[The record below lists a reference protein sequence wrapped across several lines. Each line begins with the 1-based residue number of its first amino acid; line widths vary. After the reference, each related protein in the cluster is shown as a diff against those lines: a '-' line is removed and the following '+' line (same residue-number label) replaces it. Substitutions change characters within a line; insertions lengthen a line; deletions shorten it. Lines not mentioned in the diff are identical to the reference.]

1 MITGRHIAWSL
12 AGCILLACCQPALAE
27 RPRRKMI
34 EAVTAIDVSA
44 GVERIECRA
53 ALPWAMSQALVYAG
67 VRTGYAEFCAV
78 SGWSA
83 EFHHRFSDPSAAA
96 PSLHTGP
103 ASRCFSRGAKL
114 YGKRLEMFAWPEV
127 TSESDRLLAA
137 RAAWEFILSSIAA
150 DRPVLCDYLEGGVL
164 YGYDETMDE
173 PVVYFNTTGPG
184 FGALKR
190 SRFSELFLRE
200 LFGLAVIADAAPGPD
215 ARALLV
221 GVLANL
227 IVKAA
232 EGEDEGAPANLA
244 AMRALA
250 ADLLD
255 RGLNQAAWGEAVQRP
270 LCAQGEARLCTAV
283 YLRRSADLLGEAARR
298 HLIGAAEH
306 YEQAYE
312 AWWKCCE
319 ALGAGAGAGREQAA
333 AGRVHQAIG
342 SELLAL
348 AEVSRALALVEGGR

>member
-12 AGCILLACCQPALAE
+12 AGCVLLACCHPALGD

-34 EAVTAIDVSA
+34 EAVAAIDVSA

-83 EFHHRFSDPSAAA
+83 EFHHDFADQTVVLPA
-96 PSLHTGP
+96 LHAGP
-103 ASRCFSRGAKL
+103 ASRCFSRGVKL

-127 TSESDRLLAA
+127 TSESERLLAA

-150 DRPVLCDYLEGGVL
+150 DRPVLCGYLEGGVF

-184 FGALKR
+184 FGALRR
-190 SRFSELFLRE
+190 SRFSELFLRD

-215 ARALLV
+215 PRALLV
-221 GVLANL
+221 SVLANL

-232 EGEDEGAPANLA
+232 EGEVDGAPANLA
-244 AMRALA
+244 AMQALA
-250 ADLLD
+250 ADLLNPD
-255 RGLNQAAWGEAVQRP
+255 LDWAAWDEALCRP
-270 LCAQGEARLCTAV
+270 LGAQGEARLCTAV
-283 YLRRSADLLGEAARR
+283 YLRRSADLLGEAARP
-298 HLIGAAEH
+298 HLIAAADH

-312 AWWKCCE
+312 AWRKCCE
-319 ALGAGAGAGREQAA
+319 ALGPDGGGGDERAA

-342 SELLAL
+342 AELLAL
-348 AEVSRALALVEGGR
+348 AEVSRALALVQGG